1 MVQCGQCFEGQ
12 DRKRNAHKHRGYIQ
26 HSDDQRSG
34 GGIVVQAVVLL
45 DGEITL
51 VFRTILCF
59 LNVNQIL
66 QHCCR
71 SVRMPVFG
79 V

>member
-1 MVQCGQCFEGQ
+1 M
-12 DRKRNAHKHRGYIQ
+12 Q

-66 QHCCR
+66 QHCR
-71 SVRMPVFG
+71 SVGMPVFG